1 MPSMPTRRK
10 LLMTAAILLLASS
23 GPGQTAGLRDV
34 SPESAY
40 QVLQSGAPVTILDIR
55 TPWEFSAGHI
65 EGAVNIDF
73 YEKSFA
79 DRIMALEPGG
89 TYLIYCQTGVRSR
102 ALMNALAQTSFQDV
116 MHIPAGFS
124 GWQRMGLPFV
134 R

>member
-1 MPSMPTRRK
+1 M
-10 LLMTAAILLLASS
+10 MTAILPLAIPGASQAA
-23 GPGQTAGLRDV
+23 GQTAGLRDV
-34 SPESAY
+34 SPETAH

-65 EGAVNIDF
+65 EGAINIDF

-79 DRIMALEPGG
+79 DRIMALEPGR

-102 ALMNALAQTSFQDV
+102 ALMNALTQTPFEDV
-116 MHIPAGFS
+116 MHLPAGFS
-124 GWQRMGLPFV
+124 GWQRVGLPFA

>member
-1 MPSMPTRRK
+1 M
-10 LLMTAAILLLASS
+10 MTAILPLATPGVSQAA
-23 GPGQTAGLRDV
+23 GQTAGLRDI
-34 SPESAY
+34 SPEIAH

-65 EGAVNIDF
+65 EGATNIDF

-79 DRIMALEPGG
+79 DRIMALEPGR

-102 ALMNALAQTSFQDV
+102 ALMNALAQTSFRDV

-124 GWQRMGLPFV
+124 GWQRVGLPFA